1 MSTGHSACA
10 GCELHCTYVSM
21 AAYWP
26 AASALCARNSAPVP
40 WGVWHAV
47 ARVRVP
53 MAIGRSAFV
62 LLLCLRM
69 RVQQQVCVCMRSC
82 IHLP

>member
-10 GCELHCTYVSM
+10 VCELHCTYVFM

-26 AASALCARNSAPVP
+26 AASALCVRNSTPVP
-40 WGVWHAV
+40 WGMWHVV
-47 ARVRVP
+47 ACERAP
-53 MAIGRSAFV
+53 MAIGHAAFV
-62 LLLCLRM
+62 LLCLRM
-69 RVQQQVCVCMRSC
+69 RLQQQVCVCMRSC